1 MCTVEVPARIA
12 TVRIVE
18 ASARMAVQIV
28 QAHANNV
35 CMEAQ
40 VQLCMTQNTLHGGAN
55 TEGANGG
62 GTNRYASCGCVS
74 FNAIDKHNSKRQ
86 SATSFENRKMHNW
99 WVRDYQILFGM
110 SEVNVFLL

>member
-1 MCTVEVPARIA
+1 MPIRVHRVTGCVHSGGASPNSNGANSGGFSTNGGANSTGARE
-12 TVRIVE
+12 R
-18 ASARMAVQIV
+18 
-28 QAHANNV
+28 
-35 CMEAQ
+35 CMHGGILAQ

-86 SATSFENRKMHNW
+86 SATSFENTCMENAQL
-99 WVRDYQILFGM
+99 VG
-110 SEVNVFLL
+110 S